1 MRMCAYFGSSRD
13 TMKFLLTFPDCDLEE
28 EMEEESRA
36 HVIQR
41 LLEDWKRADMDLHGV
56 FLFLEANGIVYGID
70 DDDVSES
77 TEDYLLENAAA
88 DVMRIINGNETQELA
103 FLISVSGSVR
113 IDEVA

>member
-1 MRMCAYFGSSRD
+1 
-13 TMKFLLTFPDCDLEE
+13 MKFLLTFPDCDLEE

-41 LLEDWKRADMDLHGV
+41 LLEDWKSADMDLHGV
-56 FLFLEANGIVYGID
+56 FMFLEANGIVYGID
-70 DDDVSES
+70 DDDVSET
-77 TEDYLLENAAA
+77 TESYLLENAAA
-88 DVMRIINGNETQELA
+88 DVMHLIAGNETQELA